1 MRPNLSGGGVTI
13 AGLLL
18 AGAGVYSMLTG
29 WDMILLERG
38 WSLFISGA
46 VMVSGGVVTMA
57 LGRVIAH
64 MARFAAQPAPV
75 AVAPE
80 EREAPAQTAVETPAA
95 RPKAEIRPPRTEAA
109 PAPLPKPVEAK
120 APEAKPAV
128 VSDLFKA
135 MRKAEA
141 PPTEVDRY
149 DAGDSTYIM
158 MSDGSV
164 EVLGPNGRQRYPSL
178 AALKADAGIR
188 SP

>member
-18 AGAGVYSMLTG
+18 AGAGVYSMWTG
-29 WDMILLERG
+29 WDLILLERG

-64 MARFAAQPAPV
+64 MARFAAQPARA

-95 RPKAEIRPPRTEAA
+95 RPKADIRPPRTEAA
-109 PAPLPKPVEAK
+109 PAPAPKPVEQ
-120 APEAKPAV
+120 APEAKPTV

-164 EVLGPNGRQRYPSL
+164 EVLSPNGRQRYPSL

>member
-1 MRPNLSGGGVTI
+1 MKPNLSGGGVTI

-18 AGAGVYSMLTG
+18 AGAGVYSMWTG

-46 VMVSGGVVTMA
+46 VMLSGGVVTMA

-64 MARFAAQPAPV
+64 MARFARQPLPATV
-75 AVAPE
+75 GSETQDAPE
-80 EREAPAQTAVETPAA
+80 PVVVETPVA
-95 RPKAEIRPPRTEAA
+95 RPKIDPRPAKTEATPVA
-109 PAPLPKPVEAK
+109 PKPAEAK
-120 APEAKPAV
+120 APEAKPAA

-141 PPTEVDRY
+141 PTEVDRY

-164 EVLGPNGRQRYPSL
+164 EVVGPNGRQRYASL

-188 SP
+188 TP